1 VLLTK
6 PIPRIEEIS
15 NVQNSSASSFPIGKL
30 SILLAVLQ
38 EHEWKKVIEKE
49 LSSQEFRYTIGRVGA
64 MDMIKVIAAIETAA
78 KNNQIIDSESYR
90 EVHSLYHAIIEAI
103 QSVGRGVVQFGDI
116 LRTVG
121 LTFAIVRGKMSGTVE
136 HKGEWIAV
144 CVYGTIGAPKK
155 GFEHEAIGFG
165 FNHI

>member
-1 VLLTK
+1 MDKKAVDK
-6 PIPRIEEIS
+6 
-15 NVQNSSASSFPIGKL
+15 NSGADFPIGKL
-30 SILLAVLQ
+30 TILLAVLQ
-38 EHEWKKVIEKE
+38 EHEWRKTIERQ
-49 LSSQEFRYTIGRVGA
+49 LTADGYRFTIGRVGA
-64 MDMIKVIAAIETAA
+64 MDLIKVVAAIETAA
-78 KNNQIIDSESYR
+78 KNNNIIDSDSYR
-90 EVHSLYHAIIEAI
+90 EVHAIYHAIIEAI

-121 LTFAIVRGKMSGTVE
+121 LTFSIVRGKMSGAVE
-136 HKGEWIAV
+136 HKGEWIGV